1 MLPGCGSISD
11 YISVACCHHYN
22 GCLLARWISEKK
34 FKTLKLRTKL
44 TKTKKITRRRQW
56 FIREE
61 GVTKYPL
68 SGDLKIY
75 RIGREGAKGE
85 RTSVFFWDFLVL
97 TLHYPGC
104 EMVLVMTPPP
114 PPSNQPK
121 WSYRG
126 MWRVKIGF
134 LGYAQF
140 RLFAG
145 GWHVYFMCIH
155 MVLSSKSL

>member
-1 MLPGCGSISD
+1 M
-11 YISVACCHHYN
+11 
-22 GCLLARWISEKK
+22 
-34 FKTLKLRTKL
+34 KLRTKL

-104 EMVLVMTPPP
+104 EMVLVMIPPLK
-114 PPSNQPK
+114 SAKMKLQGHVTCRN
-121 WSYRG
+121 
-126 MWRVKIGF
+126 RVSWVCPIY
-134 LGYAQF
+134 LDYLQ
-140 RLFAG
+140 
-145 GWHVYFMCIH
+145 VVDMCISC
-155 MVLSSKSL
+155 VFTWF